1 VSHPHGPPPEEVI
14 RRRDLAGQQPE
25 GRDVTPA
32 VGTRGE
38 PGRWRRRVEGAP
50 VAGQRP
56 RWADAAWSFLYGRD
70 TRYARGGAPDAAAPQ
85 GAAPDA
91 ATPDAATPDPPP
103 LEVVRAAARRAR
115 GGEEVPVEV
124 HGPVMNAPVWTWEVP
139 LYFFFGGVASGS
151 SFVALA
157 CDTAGDERSAAI
169 ARRVTLAATLPCA
182 PLLIGDLGRPLR
194 FLNMLRIFKLRS
206 PMSMGAWCLTAFSG
220 AASAA
225 VGADLI
231 GRRRE
236 ARLAGAATALLGTY
250 LGSYTG
256 VLLASTAV
264 PVWAR
269 SRATLPPIFICTAA
283 AGGAAANRLVLA
295 AVGVPR
301 GHPTRAALG
310 TVETVAMASELALS
324 ALNER
329 RLGRLGDAL
338 QRRTFTLAK
347 WAVRG
352 GLALR
357 FTSRRPAAH
366 HAASAL
372 YLIAAL
378 AFRVGWVEA
387 GKASARDDEAVARM
401 ARR

>member
-14 RRRDLAGQQPE
+14 RRRDLARDQPP
-25 GRDVTPA
+25 GRDMTPA

-38 PGRWRRRVEGAP
+38 PGRWRRAADAP
-50 VAGQRP
+50 VAGQRR

-70 TRYARGGAPDAAAPQ
+70 TKYARRGQTTGGTLR
-85 GAAPDA
+85 A
-91 ATPDAATPDPPP
+91 ATQ
-103 LEVVRAAARRAR
+103 RAR

-124 HGPVMNAPVWTWEVP
+124 HGPVINAPVWTWEVP

-157 CDTAGDERSAAI
+157 CDAAGDERSAAV
-169 ARRVTLAATLPCA
+169 ARKVTLAATLPCA
-182 PLLIGDLGRPLR
+182 PLLILDLGRPLR
-194 FLNMLRIFKLRS
+194 FLNMLRIFKVRS
-206 PMSMGAWCLTAFSG
+206 PMSMGAWCLSAFSG

-225 VGADLI
+225 VGADLL

-236 ARLAGAATALLGTY
+236 AWLAGAATAALGTY

-269 SRATLPPIFICTAA
+269 SRTTLPPIFICTAA

-310 TVETVAMASELALS
+310 TVETVAMAAELALS
-324 ALNER
+324 SFNER
-329 RLGRLGDAL
+329 RLGTLSGAL
-338 QRRTFTLAK
+338 EDGRPGRTFTFAK

-357 FTSRRPAAH
+357 FSPRRGVTDH
-366 HAASAL
+366 VASVL
-372 YLIAAL
+372 YLLAAL
-378 AFRVGWVEA
+378 AFRFGWVGA

-401 ARR
+401 ARS

>member
-1 VSHPHGPPPEEVI
+1 VSHPHEPPPEDVI
-14 RRRDLAGQQPE
+14 RRRDLVGEQPE

-32 VGTRGE
+32 VGRRGG
-38 PGRWRRRVEGAP
+38 PGRWRRAAPGP

-56 RWADAAWSFLYGRD
+56 RFADAAWSFLYGRD
-70 TRYARGGAPDAAAPQ
+70 TKYARGAQAARDGA
-85 GAAPDA
+85 
-91 ATPDAATPDPPP
+91 
-103 LEVVRAAARRAR
+103 RAAARNAR

-124 HGPVMNAPVWTWEVP
+124 HGPILNAPVWTWEVP

-157 CDTAGDERSAAI
+157 CDAAGDERSAAI
-169 ARRVTLAATLPCA
+169 ARKVTLAATLPCA

-225 VGADLI
+225 IGADLL

-269 SRATLPPIFICTAA
+269 SRTTLPPIFVCTAA

-301 GHPTRAALG
+301 GHPTRVALG
-310 TVETVAMASELALS
+310 SVETVAMASELALS
-324 ALNER
+324 AANER
-329 RLGRLGDAL
+329 RLGPLGGAL
-338 QRRTFTLAK
+338 QRRTFRLAK

-357 FTSRRPAAH
+357 FASRRPAAH

-372 YLIAAL
+372 YLLAAL
-378 AFRVGWVEA
+378 AFRFGWVDA

-401 ARR
+401 ARLP

>member
-14 RRRDLAGQQPE
+14 RRRESAREQPP

-32 VGTRGE
+32 VGRRGE
-38 PGRWRRRVEGAP
+38 PGRWRRAVDGAS
-50 VAGQRP
+50 VAGQRA
-56 RWADAAWSFLYGRD
+56 RFADAAWSFLYGRD
-70 TRYARGGAPDAAAPQ
+70 TSYARRGSTDGATPE
-85 GAAPDA
+85 A
-91 ATPDAATPDPPP
+91 ATPGARP
-103 LEVVRAAARRAR
+103 LEAVRSAARRAR

-124 HGPVMNAPVWTWEVP
+124 HGPVINAPVWTWEVP

-157 CDTAGDERSAAI
+157 CDAAGDERSAAI
-169 ARRVTLAATLPCA
+169 ARKVTLVATAPCA
-182 PLLIGDLGRPLR
+182 PLLILDLGRPLR

-206 PMSMGAWCLTAFSG
+206 PMSMGAWCLSAFSG
-220 AASAA
+220 AAGAA
-225 VGADLI
+225 VAADLL

-269 SRATLPPIFICTAA
+269 SRTTLPPIFICTAA

-324 ALNER
+324 AINER
-329 RLGRLGDAL
+329 RLAGLGEGLKQGRPG
-338 QRRTFTLAK
+338 RVFTFAK

-357 FTSRRPAAH
+357 LSPRRGVTDH
-366 HAASAL
+366 VASVL
-372 YLIAAL
+372 YLLAAL
-378 AFRVGWVEA
+378 AFRFGWVEA
-387 GKASARDDEAVARM
+387 GKASARDHEAVARM
-401 ARR
+401 ARA

>member
-1 VSHPHGPPPEEVI
+1 MSHGRDLPPEELI
-14 RRRDLAGQQPE
+14 RRHDLAQREPE

-32 VGTRGE
+32 VGRRGG
-38 PGRWRRRVEGAP
+38 PGGWRRAKDGAP
-50 VAGQRP
+50 VAGTRP
-56 RWADAAWSFLYGRD
+56 AWADAAWSFLYGSD
-70 TRYARGGAPDAAAPQ
+70 TKYARPTNGSTAEGTAPE
-85 GAAPDA
+85 G
-91 ATPDAATPDPPP
+91 ATPRARP
-103 LEVVRAAARRAR
+103 LERVRAAARRMR
-115 GGEEVPVEV
+115 GGTEVPVEV
-124 HGPVMNAPVWTWEVP
+124 HGPVMHAPVWTWEVP

-151 SFVALA
+151 AFVALA
-157 CDTAGDERSAAI
+157 CDAAGDERSAAI
-169 ARRVTLAATLPCA
+169 ARKVTLAAIAPCP
-182 PLLIGDLGRPLR
+182 PLLIADLGRPRR
-194 FLNMLRIFKLRS
+194 FLHMLRIFKVRS
-206 PMSMGAWCLTAFSG
+206 PMSMGAWCLSAFST
-220 AASAA
+220 AAGAA
-225 VGADLI
+225 VGADLL

-236 ARLAGAATALLGTY
+236 ARVAGAATALLGTY

-256 VLLASTAV
+256 MLLASTAV

-338 QRRTFTLAK
+338 EGRTFTLAK
-347 WAVRG
+347 WAVRA

-357 FTSRRPAAH
+357 FGSRHAAAH

-372 YLIAAL
+372 YLLAAL
-378 AFRVGWVEA
+378 AFRFGWVEA

-401 ARR
+401 ARL